1 MEKQKKK
8 IDTKYLIAFFTIIAF
23 IFDILCIKF
32 SFWKQGFF
40 CTRLIAFMV
49 ATNVFLKQ
57 LTNQDKVVSKW
68 GTVII
73 CLSSAVL
80 SGVMNFDVIT
90 FGEFF
95 LIFLNKLTDSEVSKN
110 DNLKEKNMK
119 KALYVLG
126 IFISILA
133 YLFTFDLSLEIAFGY
148 VFLALA
154 IWIFIKNK
162 KKYKIT
168 LKNCI
173 IAIVLF
179 ILIITICC
187 VVERITGL
195 FSQAYEVYNTAKI
208 GNGLTYNFSYVY
220 NFLLPYKDSGTNY
233 NFVSMLSVF
242 PVPIIL
248 AMVYLYKK
256 EKHEEFLFPMICVIA
271 LEFIYSMVNLP
282 NIINIITGLSLVSV
296 KDATLGVAIANIYV
310 FLYMYANVE
319 EEAISFTSA
328 IRITL
333 LLIILNF
340 FVPHASKYSARA
352 YDYLFTVVFTLESFL
367 MLCYTDN
374 KYKKVSLWFLAL
386 MTIIGIPIM
395 F

>member
-1 MEKQKKK
+1 
-8 IDTKYLIAFFTIIAF
+8 
-23 IFDILCIKF
+23 
-32 SFWKQGFF
+32 
-40 CTRLIAFMV
+40 
-49 ATNVFLKQ
+49 
-57 LTNQDKVVSKW
+57 
-68 GTVII
+68 
-73 CLSSAVL
+73 
-80 SGVMNFDVIT
+80 
-90 FGEFF
+90 
-95 LIFLNKLTDSEVSKN
+95 
-110 DNLKEKNMK
+110 
-119 KALYVLG
+119 
-126 IFISILA
+126 
-133 YLFTFDLSLEIAFGY
+133 
-148 VFLALA
+148 
-154 IWIFIKNK
+154 
-162 KKYKIT
+162 
-168 LKNCI
+168 
-173 IAIVLF
+173 
-179 ILIITICC
+179 
-187 VVERITGL
+187 
-195 FSQAYEVYNTAKI
+195 
-208 GNGLTYNFSYVY
+208 
-220 NFLLPYKDSGTNY
+220 
-233 NFVSMLSVF
+233 MLSVF

-282 NIINIITGLSLVSV
+282 NIINLITGLSLVSV

-367 MLCYTDN
+367 MLCYTDK

>member
-1 MEKQKKK
+1 
-8 IDTKYLIAFFTIIAF
+8 
-23 IFDILCIKF
+23 
-32 SFWKQGFF
+32 
-40 CTRLIAFMV
+40 
-49 ATNVFLKQ
+49 
-57 LTNQDKVVSKW
+57 
-68 GTVII
+68 
-73 CLSSAVL
+73 
-80 SGVMNFDVIT
+80 MNFDVIT
-90 FGEFF
+90 FGEIF

-110 DNLKEKNMK
+110 DDLKEKNMK

-179 ILIITICC
+179 VLITTICC

-282 NIINIITGLSLVSV
+282 NIINLITGLSLLSV

-310 FLYMYANVE
+310 FLYMYANIE
-319 EEAISFTSA
+319 EEAIRFTSA

-367 MLCYTDN
+367 MLCYTDK